1 MLVSRLLDDLWNIPN
16 VSLYYY
22 NAYLHRDWRRGNLY
36 IINRDRDTFYYFMY
50 ADRHHPNFERKF
62 LIKGEDLDYVAVLCH
77 SHQTQLV
84 ADILDGCWVTTY
96 DWVCRCAR
104 QSGVSNLT
112 GKPCKY
118 ISSRL
123 QHRQS

>member
-1 MLVSRLLDDLWNIPN
+1 MLTLLDDLWNIPN

-22 NAYLHRDWRRGNLY
+22 NGYLHRDWRRGNLY
-36 IINRDRDTFYYFMY
+36 IIHRDRDTFYCCYLFT
-50 ADRHHPNFERKF
+50 DRTNSERKV
-62 LIKGEDLDYVAVLCH
+62 LTKDEDIDYVAVLCH

-104 QSGVSNLT
+104 KSGVSNLA

-123 QHRQS
+123 RHRQS